1 MAHLK
6 TLKLTNIE
14 SNELVSVLES
24 FMTEFRIEIG
34 SVEKH
39 EWQRELENDEIIL
52 KNVLCKLRKMNQL

>member
-1 MAHLK
+1 MAQLK

-14 SNELVSVLES
+14 TNELVSVLES
-24 FMTEFRIEIG
+24 FMTEFKIEIG

-52 KNVLCKLRKMNQL
+52 KNVLGKLRSINQL